1 MFGGFYWHLRQDG
14 AGVLWAF
21 RRRFIGAGP
30 PDGPPDN
37 PPGGPPTA
45 SRRAGRDFQGN
56 LVSPG
61 RGLCLAWQ
69 RPRPVSLLSS
79 RACVA
84 CGWRRW
90 RGAVPPGAAGT
101 NALCVCGAGGE
112 ERARALGAQ
121 GTALESEDV
130 KTQIK
135 TTPLGRHLGNRARSL
150 SSLSGEKMEW
160 LALNYRP
167 LLGDAER
174 KEAGGI
180 NILHRD
186 LKLQNQ
192 WGSSSLSAQSNTW
205 QEWPRRRRQ
214 GRKWPLP
221 GSPRHVRPRFHW
233 AGPQTSRTATPTLI
247 KDMWFY

>member
-1 MFGGFYWHLRQDG
+1 MAPPSRRGGGPVGLPETLYWGRSSRRPPRQPP
-14 AGVLWAF
+14 
-21 RRRFIGAGP
+21 RRP
-30 PDGPPDN
+30 PDGLQTGRARF
-37 PPGGPPTA
+37 PGESGF
-45 SRRAGRDFQGN
+45 SG
-56 LVSPG
+56 
-61 RGLCLAWQ
+61 
-69 RPRPVSLLSS
+69 PRPVFGLAAPPARLAALLAGV
-79 RACVA
+79 RGLWVEEVA
-84 CGWRRW
+84 GSH
-90 RGAVPPGAAGT
+90 PPGAAGT